1 MSMVSFWLPPALYS
15 NLLGSAPADKL
26 DCLLEKVRTI
36 HAHPAASNIPYFFMR
51 IASRNRFG
59 IWDSELSCD
68 KDVKVFDE
76 TFASFVIRRCSAY
89 CEDALFLLSNSY
101 LIRLENRTSSVFIP
115 NAAEADVFCDEEN
128 YAEVELK
135 FQVPGRSSRT
145 HAFID
150 RYVVS
155 SINTPLQSERALVD
169 YLKGLDFWGD
179 LESVTDLF
187 ENAVSG
193 CGRTH
198 DKAGKL
204 VSIGLFSLHE
214 AVDGANTVRVE
225 KSDYEIGVD
234 PASHV
239 VSDLYFML
247 KDIRIIGSGT
257 DSSCQLPDDSIVGVS
272 S

>member
-1 MSMVSFWLPPALYS
+1 MSKVSFWLPPALYS
-15 NLLGSAPADKL
+15 NLLYAAPPDKL
-26 DCLLEKVRTI
+26 NCFIEKVRTI
-36 HAHPAASNIPYFFMR
+36 QAHPAASNIPYFFMR

-59 IWDSELSCD
+59 IWESKLSCD
-68 KDVKVFDE
+68 KDIKAFDD
-76 TFASFVIRRCSAY
+76 TFASFVIRRCSTY
-89 CEDALFLLSNSY
+89 CEDVLFLLSNSY

-128 YAEVELK
+128 YVEVEFK
-135 FQVPGRSSRT
+135 FQASGRSSRT
-145 HAFID
+145 HSFTD

-155 SINTPLQSERALVD
+155 SINTPLQSERALLD
-169 YLKGLDFWGD
+169 YLKSLDFWGD
-179 LESVTDLF
+179 LEAVTDLF
-187 ENAVSG
+187 ENVVSG